1 MKRLEE
7 VEIRSLD
14 NQRQTDELNTN
25 LEHVDMEISSM
36 KEGSL

>member
-14 NQRQTDELNTN
+14 NQRHTDELNTN

>member
-7 VEIRSLD
+7 VENRSLD
-14 NQRQTDELNTN
+14 NQRRTDELNTN